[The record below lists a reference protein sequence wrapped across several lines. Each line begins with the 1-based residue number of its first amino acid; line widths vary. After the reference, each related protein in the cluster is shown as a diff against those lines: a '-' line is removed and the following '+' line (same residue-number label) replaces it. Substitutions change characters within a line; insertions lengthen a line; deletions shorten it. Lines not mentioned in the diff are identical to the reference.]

1 MPLAAFLAYLES
13 VKQPRELPP
22 LVAQG
27 LAKSQEIAD
36 AARRWHEQNLRQI
49 EQVRQKLSHH
59 VGKFSAWIEAHGPE
73 IAAVLEALVELDRAA
88 VRIEAEWR
96 EAGLGYL
103 VSPMGAVEKLALS
116 FHATANEG
124 LEVLDFVEAA
134 LADDQF
140 LDDAIA
146 LLDQAD
152 VLSEPA
158 RKHLR
163 HGLDHVRGREFLHAW
178 PPLIIGLEGAFA
190 DVAVANQIA
199 VRINNHIYLVGDDGA
214 PLSRKAPSV
223 EGVARVL
230 GHSAAE
236 SDFGEFLVR
245 QVYGGEGNPFRHGTA
260 REGVR
265 ERSIALAIAVI
276 GWLDAFV
283 IPGSRDLLRE
293 ALAHELTRRQEG
305 DLAQL
310 RAERPEGS
318 I

>member
-1 MPLAAFLAYLES
+1 LAYLES
-13 VKQPRELPP
+13 VAQPRQLPP
-22 LVAQG
+22 LVVQG
-27 LAKSQEIAD
+27 LAKSQEIAN
-36 AARRWHEQNLRQI
+36 AAGRWHEQNRRQI
-49 EQVRQKLSHH
+49 GQVRQKLSDQ
-59 VGKFSAWIEAHGPE
+59 VGRLGAWIEAHGPE
-73 IAAVLEALVELDRAA
+73 IAAILEALIELDHAA
-88 VRIEAEWR
+88 VRIELEWR

-116 FHATANEG
+116 LHATANEG
-124 LEVLDFVEAA
+124 LEVLDFAEAA

-158 RKHLR
+158 REHLR
-163 HGLDHVRGREFLHAW
+163 HGLNHIRDREFMHAW

-190 DVAVANQIA
+190 DVAVANHIA
-199 VRINNHIYLVGDDGA
+199 VRVDNHIYLAGDDGK
-214 PLSRKAPSV
+214 PLPHKAPSV
-223 EGVARVL
+223 EGVARIL

-260 REGVR
+260 RDGVR

-283 IPGSRDLLRE
+283 IPGSRDLLRK
-293 ALAHELTRRQEG
+293 ALVRELARRQDG

-310 RAERPEGS
+310 RAELPEGPA
-318 I
+318 